1 MNNPSMKANELTVNI
16 QEAATG
22 DMGQKLLIS
31 GDMIAL
37 RLWDEEASDTQ
48 DKGVHARSYETAGYV
63 IAGRA
68 ELTLAG
74 KTILLEPGTSWVVPQ
89 NVDHTYRIL
98 EHFRAVEATHPPAR
112 GYQSG
117 L

>member
-1 MNNPSMKANELTVNI
+1 MKKDELTVNT
-16 QEAATG
+16 QEASTG
-22 DMGQKLLIS
+22 DMGQKLLVS

-37 RLWDEEASDTQ
+37 RFWDEEPSNNQNKA
-48 DKGVHARSYETAGYV
+48 VHTRSYETAGYV

-68 ELTLAG
+68 ELTLEG
-74 KTILLEPGTSWVVPQ
+74 KTIVLEPGTSWVVPQ
-89 NVDHTYRIL
+89 NAEHTYRIL
-98 EHFRAVEATHPPAR
+98 EHFKAVEATHPPAR